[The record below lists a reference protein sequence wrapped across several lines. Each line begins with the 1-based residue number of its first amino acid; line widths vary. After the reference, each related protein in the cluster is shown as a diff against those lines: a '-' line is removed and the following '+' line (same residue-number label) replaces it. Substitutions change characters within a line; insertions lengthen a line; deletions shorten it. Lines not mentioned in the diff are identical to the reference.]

1 MSNKRPFLLQICQS
15 SGMPLS
21 REISTKLITFLLG
34 ISLTDYSPC
43 CDTSKS
49 PIQTKLNSHTA
60 AGTCIVSALDIK
72 LPSFLML
79 YAAHLC
85 PTSHLLM
92 PSLDARSFLELPSA
106 SLLPPTVLSASL
118 PFDTTI
124 SIKIYTVALLSFIT
138 TRDPVGRKIKNRDK
152 ISLSP

>member
-1 MSNKRPFLLQICQS
+1 
-15 SGMPLS
+15 MPLS
-21 REISTKLITFLLG
+21 KAISTKLITFLLG

-43 CDTSKS
+43 HPECCDTSKS
-49 PIQTKLNSHTA
+49 PIQSKLNSHTA

-79 YAAHLC
+79 HAAHLC

-92 PSLDARSFLELPSA
+92 PSLDARSLLELPSA
-106 SLLPPTVLSASL
+106 SLLPPIVLSASL

-124 SIKIYTVALLSFIT
+124 SIKIYAAAVLIHNHK
-138 TRDPVGRKIKNRDK
+138 RPRGKENKKQRQDKPVTMNQCIL
-152 ISLSP
+152 IPAEP

>member
-1 MSNKRPFLLQICQS
+1 
-15 SGMPLS
+15 MPLS
-21 REISTKLITFLLG
+21 RAISTKLITFLLG